1 MTNADDER
9 VLTAIRQALEAAE
22 NAGDAEAAAAL
33 LTDDVVVMVPDFAV
47 LEGKDACATF
57 MRDMMA
63 WTRAHLDRHITYVS
77 AEVLVAGDMAF
88 DRGTFSFAVSPKSG
102 GDQTLVTGKYLWLL
116 RRTAA
121 EPWRIARL
129 IVSRDDSGAHDD
141 GCAEVVAG

>member
-1 MTNADDER
+1 MNADDDR
-9 VLTAIRQALEAAE
+9 GVLDAIRQALEAAE

-57 MRDMMA
+57 MRDMM
-63 WTRAHLDRHITYVS
+63 
-77 AEVLVAGDMAF
+77 
-88 DRGTFSFAVSPKSG
+88 TFSFAVSPKSG

-141 GCAEVVAG
+141 GCADVESPDDGV